1 MGIGFTI
8 DTPLKVAPYGIDS
21 VIFIGDDMLLE
32 KLRQNF
38 CEKNL
43 LPYQEINT
51 KEEDFKAK
59 RVTAYL
65 NLIKI
70 LTENKF
76 KAIKNS
82 LYEESSA
89 LQKYF
94 EMLPDSSILKKEFR
108 NKKATNPSTED
119 LQKWI
124 SEHLI
129 LGDINVNIMT
139 KLDKINYSKGKA
151 LPDEYNDAHA
161 AFRGFANSNLNSSLV
176 LSAGMN
182 PKLFSYIERFDDFY
196 PNEKGEFKKKIIL
209 KVSDYRSALIQGK
222 FLAKKGIWVSEYR
235 IESGLNC
242 GGHAFAT
249 EGYLMGPILEEFKA
263 NKQVLIESTY
273 QLIIEALKE
282 KGKIIPH
289 TELTIRITAQGGIGN
304 SEEHLFLLNNYGL
317 DSIGWGSP
325 FLLVPEVTNV
335 DATTLKKLQEAK
347 EKDLYLSN
355 VSPLGVP
362 FHNLR
367 GNTKDIEK
375 IEKIESGKPGSKCP
389 KEILALNSEFTERT
403 ICTASRQY
411 QRLKIKE
418 LDQEKSTI
426 SELAYTEKYNSIT
439 EKSCLCVGLGTSALL
454 VNNIEHK
461 VEGPAVSICPGP
473 NIAYYSKE
481 SSLQETVN
489 HIYGKGN
496 IIERTDRPMVFI
508 KELSLYLDYFQQQ
521 IEKTNLENLDR
532 KKEKY
537 LSSFGQNLKDGIDYY
552 HSLFLHTKNF
562 TDSKDSIFK
571 ALKESEESLSKMN
584 DTISNLMA
592 NKN

>member
-375 IEKIESGKPGSKCP
+375 IESGKPGSKCP